1 MPPKREKPKKKIVK
15 VKPKVS
21 DVKAVAKN
29 VNIINIGTLKGKNK
43 KKTSSTPKK
52 ASVVQNIP
60 IRTSPTIYNPAPTP
74 FQIQSQSQ
82 PVPISAYT
90 EIMQEL
96 KRLDKTN
103 IANSI
108 QKKDIVPLQE
118 TVLPTGSSKV
128 NSMFN
133 DVDQTPIPMKRT
145 RLTPGPTTRP
155 IITPIT
161 TSDYGK
167 LTEDEKALRKQ
178 SILQNLGIGRTKL
191 IN

>member
-1 MPPKREKPKKKIVK
+1 MPPKREKTKKKITK
-15 VKPKVS
+15 VKSKVS
-21 DVKAVAKN
+21 DAKAVAKN

-43 KKTSSTPKK
+43 NKSISTPKK

-74 FQIQSQSQ
+74 FQIQSQSL

-103 IANSI
+103 TA
-108 QKKDIVPLQE
+108 KEIVPLQE
-118 TVLPTGSSKV
+118 TILPTGSSKV

-145 RLTPGPTTRP
+145 RETPGPIRRP

-161 TSDYGK
+161 PSVYEK
-167 LTEDEKALRKQ
+167 LTENEKALRRQ